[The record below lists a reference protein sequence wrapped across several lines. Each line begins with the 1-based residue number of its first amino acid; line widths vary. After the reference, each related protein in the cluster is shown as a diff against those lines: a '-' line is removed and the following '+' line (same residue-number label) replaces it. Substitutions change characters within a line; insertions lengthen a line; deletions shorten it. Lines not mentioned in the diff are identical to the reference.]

1 MMIVIWQSLKKV
13 IKMKRGVFWLIDGE
27 LFCYPFDG
35 RITDGVAK
43 SGNTYN
49 HKKLWE
55 HIRPKGCNKAFDYYP
70 RGRVEISP
78 KGKAIV
84 YMSIHIAYEYL
95 PQICAGFELDEK
107 PIVKYDHSEHYH
119 CYIDKES
126 KI

>member
-1 MMIVIWQSLKKV
+1 
-13 IKMKRGVFWLIDGE
+13 MKRGVFWLIDDE
-27 LFCYPFDG
+27 LCCYPFDG
-35 RITDGVAK
+35 IITDGVAK

-55 HIRPKGCNKAFDYYP
+55 YSHPKDCNKAFDYYP
-70 RGRVEISP
+70 RGRVEISS

-84 YMSIHIAYEYL
+84 YMSPHIGNEYIT
-95 PQICAGFELDEK
+95 QICINFELDEK
-107 PIVKYDHSEHYH
+107 PVVKYDYSEHYH